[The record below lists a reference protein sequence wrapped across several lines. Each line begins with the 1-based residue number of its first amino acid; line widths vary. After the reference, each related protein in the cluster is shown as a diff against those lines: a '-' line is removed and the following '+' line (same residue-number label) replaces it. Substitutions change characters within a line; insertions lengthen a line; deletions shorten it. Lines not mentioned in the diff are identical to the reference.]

1 MTGLIIKD
9 LLNLKKQGKIYLLL
23 VVFYFA
29 MGLVNEN
36 TSMFTSMM
44 TMVAVLIPLTAMAY
58 DERSKWDRYALTM
71 PISRKNMVMSRYLLG
86 LIFLIVA
93 FVLSMLVNMVISNMK
108 TAENT
113 LVVLGGFSTGLMLM
127 SVIFPLLFKFG
138 VEKGRI
144 FMMIV
149 IFIPVAALMMISK
162 LGISMP
168 DEEIIKSVIYL
179 SPIIGAVILISFCDC
194 NVDGIPGLFVY
205 FCPYVFPDAYYVTW
219 SPHSD

>member
-9 LLNLKKQGKIYLLL
+9 LLNLKKQGKIFLLL

-93 FVLSMLVNMVISNMK
+93 FVLSMLVNIVISNMK

-179 SPIIGAVILISFCDC
+179 SPIIGAVIFLIS
-194 NVDGIPGLFVY
+194 I
-205 FCPYVFPDAYYVTW
+205 YVSLWIYKKKEF
-219 SPHSD
+219 

>member
-144 FMMIV
+144 LMMIV

-179 SPIIGAVILISFCDC
+179 SPIIGAVIFLIS
-194 NVDGIPGLFVY
+194 I
-205 FCPYVFPDAYYVTW
+205 YVSLWIYKKKEF
-219 SPHSD
+219 

>member
-179 SPIIGAVILISFCDC
+179 SPIIGAVIFLIS
-194 NVDGIPGLFVY
+194 I
-205 FCPYVFPDAYYVTW
+205 YVSLWIYKKKEF
-219 SPHSD
+219 

>member
-36 TSMFTSMM
+36 TSMFTSRM

-179 SPIIGAVILISFCDC
+179 SPIIGAVIFLIS
-194 NVDGIPGLFVY
+194 I
-205 FCPYVFPDAYYVTW
+205 YVSLWIYKKKEF
-219 SPHSD
+219 

>member
-36 TSMFTSMM
+36 TSMFTTMM

-179 SPIIGAVILISFCDC
+179 SPIIGAVIFLIS
-194 NVDGIPGLFVY
+194 I
-205 FCPYVFPDAYYVTW
+205 YVSLWIYKKKEF
-219 SPHSD
+219 

>member
-1 MTGLIIKD
+1 
-9 LLNLKKQGKIYLLL
+9 
-23 VVFYFA
+23 
-29 MGLVNEN
+29 
-36 TSMFTSMM
+36 MFTSMM

-93 FVLSMLVNMVISNMK
+93 FVLSMLVNIVISNMK

-179 SPIIGAVILISFCDC
+179 SPIIGAVIFLIS
-194 NVDGIPGLFVY
+194 I
-205 FCPYVFPDAYYVTW
+205 YVSLWIYKKKEF
-219 SPHSD
+219 

>member
-162 LGISMP
+162 LGISLP

-179 SPIIGAVILISFCDC
+179 SPIIGAVIFLIS
-194 NVDGIPGLFVY
+194 I
-205 FCPYVFPDAYYVTW
+205 YVSLWIYKKKEF
-219 SPHSD
+219 

>member
-93 FVLSMLVNMVISNMK
+93 FVLSMLVNIVISNMK

-179 SPIIGAVILISFCDC
+179 SPIIGAVIFLIS
-194 NVDGIPGLFVY
+194 I
-205 FCPYVFPDAYYVTW
+205 YVSLWIYKKKEF
-219 SPHSD
+219 

>member
-71 PISRKNMVMSRYLLG
+71 PISRKNIVMSRYLLG

-179 SPIIGAVILISFCDC
+179 SPIIGAVIFLIS
-194 NVDGIPGLFVY
+194 I
-205 FCPYVFPDAYYVTW
+205 YVSLWIYKKKEF
-219 SPHSD
+219 

>member
-149 IFIPVAALMMISK
+149 IFIPVAALMISK

-168 DEEIIKSVIYL
+168 DEEL
-179 SPIIGAVILISFCDC
+179 L
-194 NVDGIPGLFVY
+194 NQ
-205 FCPYVFPDAYYVTW
+205 
-219 SPHSD
+219 

>member
-1 MTGLIIKD
+1 
-9 LLNLKKQGKIYLLL
+9 
-23 VVFYFA
+23 
-29 MGLVNEN
+29 
-36 TSMFTSMM
+36 
-44 TMVAVLIPLTAMAY
+44 
-58 DERSKWDRYALTM
+58 
-71 PISRKNMVMSRYLLG
+71 
-86 LIFLIVA
+86 
-93 FVLSMLVNMVISNMK
+93 MVISNMK

-179 SPIIGAVILISFCDC
+179 SPIIGAVIFLIS
-194 NVDGIPGLFVY
+194 I
-205 FCPYVFPDAYYVTW
+205 YVSLWIYKKKEF
-219 SPHSD
+219 

>member
-93 FVLSMLVNMVISNMK
+93 FVLSMLVNIVISNMK

-179 SPIIGAVILISFCDC
+179 SPIIGAVIFFIS
-194 NVDGIPGLFVY
+194 I
-205 FCPYVFPDAYYVTW
+205 YVSLWIYKKKEF
-219 SPHSD
+219 